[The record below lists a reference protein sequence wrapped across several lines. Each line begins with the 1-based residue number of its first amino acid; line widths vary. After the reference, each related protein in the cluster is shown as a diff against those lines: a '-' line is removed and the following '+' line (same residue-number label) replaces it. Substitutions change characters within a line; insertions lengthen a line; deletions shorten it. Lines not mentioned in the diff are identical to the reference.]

1 MKIQRQK
8 FSAALSGKSVCK
20 GMVRCAW
27 CLQGNEG
34 CTDVEGQQP
43 RSAIFTPDKEKILH
57 EKI

>member
-8 FSAALSGKSVCK
+8 FSAALSGRGVCK

-27 CLQGNEG
+27 CLQENEG
-34 CTDVEGQQP
+34 CTDVGRQQTG
-43 RSAIFTPDKEKILH
+43 SAIFTPDKEKNLH